1 MKTSKQR
8 GRWKYPKGFLV
19 AETASLFVM
28 SLNTVRL
35 ISNFTRNT
43 DSKSIVFNKNIDQR
57 TELVDLFDSENI
69 ILLALEILQIL
80 SKTGLEKK
88 DKFISRLV

>member
-19 AETASLFVM
+19 AETVSSFVM

-35 ISNFTRNT
+35 SNLTGNI
-43 DSKSIVFNKNIDQR
+43 DSKSIVFNKNIKQKNW
-57 TELVDLFDSENI
+57 LASL
-69 ILLALEILQIL
+69 ILKI
-80 SKTGLEKK
+80 
-88 DKFISRLV
+88 

>member
-19 AETASLFVM
+19 AETVSSFVT

-35 ISNFTRNT
+35 SNLTRNT
-43 DSKSIVFNKNIDQR
+43 DSKSIVFNKNIKQQNW
-57 TELVDLFDSENI
+57 LASL
-69 ILLALEILQIL
+69 ILKI
-80 SKTGLEKK
+80 
-88 DKFISRLV
+88 

>member
-19 AETASLFVM
+19 AETVSSFVM

-35 ISNFTRNT
+35 SNITRNT
-43 DSKSIVFNKNIDQR
+43 DSKSIVFNKNIKEQNW
-57 TELVDLFDSENI
+57 LASL
-69 ILLALEILQIL
+69 ILKI
-80 SKTGLEKK
+80 
-88 DKFISRLV
+88 

>member
-19 AETASLFVM
+19 AETVSSFVM

-35 ISNFTRNT
+35 SNLTRNT
-43 DSKSIVFNKNIDQR
+43 ELFLTKISKNRIGWP
-57 TELVDLFDSENI
+57 LWLY
-69 ILLALEILQIL
+69 LALKIVQIL
-80 SKTGLEKK
+80 SNTGLEKK
-88 DKFISRLV
+88 DKFIGHV